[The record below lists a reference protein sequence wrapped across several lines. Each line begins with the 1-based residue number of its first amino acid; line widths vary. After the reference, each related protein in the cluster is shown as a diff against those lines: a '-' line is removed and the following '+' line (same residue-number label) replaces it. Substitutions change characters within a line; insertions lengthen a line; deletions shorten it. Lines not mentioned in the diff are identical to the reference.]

1 MRTRIETRKARN
13 SRPVWLI
20 SVKHFPEDL
29 LKIPHMACGGSP
41 GQRQRSNTFLFQFTQ
56 FTDFDMYTSRD
67 TDQAISTLIEAA
79 GMRSAR
85 EQYLY
90 RQSLLAL
97 VRLAKAEQMNEVR
110 ANVGMLIGTPAYAA
124 P

>member
-1 MRTRIETRKARN
+1 MRTRIETRKARH
-13 SRPVWLI
+13 SRSVWLI
-20 SVKHFPEDL
+20 SVKHFLGDL
-29 LKIPHMACGGSP
+29 LKIPAVTSGS
-41 GQRQRSNTFLFQFTQ
+41 GLRQQRLTNTSPTQ
-56 FTDFDMYTSRD
+56 PTDFDMHTLRD

-79 GMRSAR
+79 GMRTAR

-110 ANVGMLIGTPAYAA
+110 ANVGMLIGAPAYAA

>member
-13 SRPVWLI
+13 SRSVWLI
-20 SVKHFPEDL
+20 SVKHFPGDL
-29 LKIPHMACGGSP
+29 LKIPAVTSANGPCQ
-41 GQRQRSNTFLFQFTQ
+41 QRLTHTSLTQ
-56 FTDFDMYTSRD
+56 LTEFDMTTSRD

-79 GMRSAR
+79 GMHSAR

-110 ANVGMLIGTPAYAA
+110 TNVGMLIGAPAYAA

>member
-13 SRPVWLI
+13 SRSVWLI
-20 SVKHFPEDL
+20 SVKHFPGDL
-29 LKIPHMACGGSP
+29 LKIPAVTSGS
-41 GQRQRSNTFLFQFTQ
+41 GLRRQRLTNPLTQ
-56 FTDFDMYTSRD
+56 FTDFDMHTSRD

-79 GMRSAR
+79 GMRTAR

-110 ANVGMLIGTPAYAA
+110 ANVGMLIGAPAYAA

>member
-1 MRTRIETRKARN
+1 MRTRIEMRKARN
-13 SRPVWLI
+13 KRSVWLI
-20 SVKHFPEDL
+20 SVKHFPGDL
-29 LKIPHMACGGSP
+29 LKIPAVSTCSSFTDSGSLTSP
-41 GQRQRSNTFLFQFTQ
+41 TQ
-56 FTDFDMYTSRD
+56 FTDFDMHTSRD

-79 GMRSAR
+79 GMRTAR

-110 ANVGMLIGTPAYAA
+110 ANVGMLIGAPAYAA

>member
-1 MRTRIETRKARN
+1 MT
-13 SRPVWLI
+13 S
-20 SVKHFPEDL
+20 
-29 LKIPHMACGGSP
+29 GS
-41 GQRQRSNTFLFQFTQ
+41 GLRRQRLTNPLTQ
-56 FTDFDMYTSRD
+56 FTDFDMHTSRD

-79 GMRSAR
+79 GMRTAR

-110 ANVGMLIGTPAYAA
+110 ANVGMLIGAPAYAA

>member
-13 SRPVWLI
+13 SRSVWLI

-29 LKIPHMACGGSP
+29 LKIPAVTSTSDL
-41 GQRQRSNTFLFQFTQ
+41 GQQRLTNTPLIQLTQ
-56 FTDFDMYTSRD
+56 FTDSDMHTSRD

-79 GMRSAR
+79 GMHTAR